1 MLPVRRGPIVCVCRN
16 VPAEMKN
23 MNFPLRGSRTSI
35 GGERQPSGEQRCIV
49 STCGSV
55 VGRFTCREGEVSVS
69 LHHSPRPPSPRCFVA
84 LEAAAGSICCAQDA
98 PWTHRSHSANNFNTS
113 SSPHKRDM
121 FTSSL
126 AATSSVVSVCGQ
138 TGPVE
143 QHCLMQAGAPQG
155 QGT

>member
-1 MLPVRRGPIVCVCRN
+1 MCVCRN

-69 LHHSPRPPSPRCFVA
+69 LHHSPRPPA
-84 LEAAAGSICCAQDA
+84 LPSLFCGIGGGSRKHLLCTGCPLNA
-98 PWTHRSHSANNFNTS
+98 PL
-113 SSPHKRDM
+113 P
-121 FTSSL
+121 L
-126 AATSSVVSVCGQ
+126 G
-138 TGPVE
+138 
-143 QHCLMQAGAPQG
+143 
-155 QGT
+155 